1 MLPVSHPFNDGG
13 ESKTPEKIEMCSF
26 KVMMN
31 KDNKF
36 AEHTFTLVCLV
47 SWKASSARVE
57 VKHSLLLKSELI
69 PSMRLPVPAE
79 VVL

>member
-47 SWKASSARVE
+47 S
-57 VKHSLLLKSELI
+57 
-69 PSMRLPVPAE
+69 
-79 VVL
+79 